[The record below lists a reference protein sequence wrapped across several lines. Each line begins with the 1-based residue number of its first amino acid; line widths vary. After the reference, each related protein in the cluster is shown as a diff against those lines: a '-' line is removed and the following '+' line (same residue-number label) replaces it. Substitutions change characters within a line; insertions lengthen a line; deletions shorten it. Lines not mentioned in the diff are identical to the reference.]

1 MNYTSCLL
9 MTQCVPFPEYAYAFR
24 YNPPFGKE
32 IVSILSLSNQ
42 VGGLKE
48 IMIQTFPHLIF
59 CAKCLC
65 FFLQPQFHILDVGPL
80 IACKQTTECQ

>member
-1 MNYTSCLL
+1 

-59 CAKCLC
+59 LQSVCA
-65 FFLQPQFHILDVGPL
+65 FSYNHNFIF
-80 IACKQTTECQ
+80 